1 MHDSIRISDNFAGVS
16 NMKKEIWV
24 RADLPDSKEKRKEM
38 LISAIETGITSA
50 IVRPE
55 DEDLASIGKITF
67 VKIGDDV
74 KFVDITSPEDQEY
87 AMDLAGKCSVLVL
100 SSKDWTIIPLENLIA
115 RFTGTGT
122 RLFAVASDAENAR
135 LYLKTMEKGVDGIV
149 ISVSDPGKI
158 REFADL
164 ITESS
169 DVELSEVEITEIRN
183 IEMGDRVCVDSV
195 SMMTPGEGM
204 LIGSQSNCLFLVQS
218 ESEDSG
224 YVAPRPF
231 RVNAGAVHAYIM
243 VPEGKTRYLG
253 ELKSGEPISVVG
265 RDGKTK
271 TTSVGR
277 CKVEVRPMTLVK
289 ATDGKKT
296 FSTILQ
302 NAETVKLV
310 TKEGAISVTDLK
322 SGDKVLVKMD
332 EGGRHFGMK
341 IEETYTEI

>member
-1 MHDSIRISDNFAGVS
+1 
-16 NMKKEIWV
+16 MKKEIWV
-24 RADLPDSKEKRKEM
+24 RADLPDSKEERKEI
-38 LISAIETGITSA
+38 LISAIESGITSA

-55 DEDLASIGKITF
+55 DGDLASLGKIEF
-67 VKIGDDV
+67 ISIGDDV
-74 KFVDITSPEDQEY
+74 RFVDITSPEDQEY
-87 AMDLAGKCSVLVL
+87 AMNLAGKCSVLIL
-100 SSKDWTIIPLENLIA
+100 SSKDWTIIPIENLIA
-115 RFTGTGT
+115 KYTGTGT
-122 RLFAVASDAENAR
+122 KLFAVASDTESAR

-149 ISVSDPGKI
+149 ISVTDPGEI
-158 REFADL
+158 RKFSDL
-164 ITESS
+164 ISESS
-169 DVELSEVEITEIRN
+169 DVELSEVEVTEIKN

-195 SMMTPGEGM
+195 SMMVPGEGM
-204 LIGSQSNCLFLVQS
+204 LIGSQSDCLFLVQS

-253 ELKSGEPISVVG
+253 ELKSGEQISIVG

-277 CKVEVRPMTLVK
+277 CKIEVRPMTLVR
-289 ATDGKKT
+289 ATDGKRT
-296 FSTILQ
+296 YSTILQ

-310 TKEGAISVTDLK
+310 TSDGAVSVTDLK
-322 SGDKVLVKMD
+322 VGDKVLVKLD

-341 IEETYTEI
+341 VEETYTEI

>member
-1 MHDSIRISDNFAGVS
+1 
-16 NMKKEIWV
+16 MKKEIWV
-24 RADLPDSKEKRKEM
+24 RADLPDSKEERKDI
-38 LISAIETGITSA
+38 LINAIESGITSA

-55 DEDLASIGKITF
+55 DSDLASLGKIEF
-67 VKIGDDV
+67 INIGDDV
-74 KFVDITSPEDQEY
+74 RFVDITSPEDQEY
-87 AMDLAGKCSVLVL
+87 AMNLAGKCSALIL
-100 SSKDWTIIPLENLIA
+100 SSKDWTIIPIENLIA
-115 RFTGTGT
+115 KYTGTGT
-122 RLFAVASDAENAR
+122 KLFAVASDTESAR

-149 ISVSDPGKI
+149 ISVSDPGEI
-158 REFADL
+158 RKFSDL
-164 ITESS
+164 ISESS
-169 DVELSEVEITEIRN
+169 DVELSEVEITQIRN

-195 SMMTPGEGM
+195 SMMVPGEGM
-204 LIGSQSNCLFLVQS
+204 LIGSQSDCLFLVQS

-253 ELKSGEPISVVG
+253 ELKSGEQISIVG

-277 CKVEVRPMTLVK
+277 CKIEVRPMTLVE
-289 ATDGKKT
+289 ATDGKRSY
-296 FSTILQ
+296 STILQ

-310 TKEGAISVTDLK
+310 TANGAVSVTDLK
-322 SGDKVLVKMD
+322 IGDKVLVRLD

-341 IEETYTEI
+341 VEETYTEI

>member
-1 MHDSIRISDNFAGVS
+1 
-16 NMKKEIWV
+16 MKKEIWV
-24 RADLPDSKEKRKEM
+24 RADLPDSKEKRKEI
-38 LISAIETGITSA
+38 LINAVESGITSA

-55 DEDLASIGKITF
+55 DDDMASLGKIKF
-67 VKIGDDV
+67 VSIGDDV
-74 KFVDITSPEDQEY
+74 RFVDITSPKDQEY
-87 AMDLAGKCSVLVL
+87 AMNLAGKCSVLIL

-115 RFTGTGT
+115 KFTGTGT
-122 RLFAVASDAENAR
+122 RLFAVASDVENAR

-149 ISVSDPGKI
+149 ISVSDPGEVRK
-158 REFADL
+158 FSDL
-164 ITESS
+164 MSESS
-169 DVELSEVEITEIRN
+169 EVGLSEVEITGIRN

-195 SMMTPGEGM
+195 SMMVPGEGM
-204 LIGSQSNCLFLVQS
+204 LIGSQSDCLFLVQS

-253 ELKSGEPISVVG
+253 ELKSGEPISIVD
-265 RDGKTK
+265 RNGKTK

-277 CKVEVRPMTLVK
+277 CKIEIRPMTLVE
-289 ATDGKKT
+289 ATDGKRT
-296 FSTILQ
+296 YSTILQ

-310 TKEGAISVTDLK
+310 TENGAISVTDLK
-322 SGDKVLVKMD
+322 IGDKVLVRLE

-341 IEETYTEI
+341 VEETYTEI

>member
-1 MHDSIRISDNFAGVS
+1 
-16 NMKKEIWV
+16 MKKEIWV
-24 RADLPDSKEKRKEM
+24 RADLPDSKEKRKEI
-38 LISAIETGITSA
+38 LINAVESGITSA

-55 DEDLASIGKITF
+55 DDDLASLGKIKF
-67 VKIGDDV
+67 VSIGDDV
-74 KFVDITSPEDQEY
+74 RFVDITSPKDQEY
-87 AMDLAGKCSVLVL
+87 AMNLAGKCSVLIL

-115 RFTGTGT
+115 KFTGTGT
-122 RLFAVASDAENAR
+122 RLFAVASDVENAR

-149 ISVSDPGKI
+149 ISVSDPGEVRK
-158 REFADL
+158 FSDL
-164 ITESS
+164 MSESS
-169 DVELSEVEITEIRN
+169 EVGLSEVEITGIRN

-195 SMMTPGEGM
+195 SMMVPGEGM
-204 LIGSQSNCLFLVQS
+204 LIGSQSDCLFLVQS

-253 ELKSGEPISVVG
+253 ELKSGEPISIVD
-265 RDGKTK
+265 RNGKTK

-277 CKVEVRPMTLVK
+277 CKIEIRPMTLVE
-289 ATDGKKT
+289 ATDGKRT
-296 FSTILQ
+296 YSTILQ

-310 TKEGAISVTDLK
+310 TENGAISVTDLK
-322 SGDKVLVKMD
+322 IGDKVLVRLE

-341 IEETYTEI
+341 VEETYTEI

>member
-1 MHDSIRISDNFAGVS
+1 
-16 NMKKEIWV
+16 MKKEIWV
-24 RADLPDSKEKRKEM
+24 RADLPDSKEDRKEI
-38 LISAIETGITSA
+38 LISAMESGITSA

-55 DEDLASIGKITF
+55 DGDLASLGKIEF
-67 VKIGDDV
+67 VNIGDDV
-74 KFVDITSPEDQEY
+74 RFVDITSPKDQEY
-87 AMDLAGKCSVLVL
+87 AMNLAGKCSVLIL

-115 RFTGTGT
+115 KFTGTET
-122 RLFAVASDAENAR
+122 KLFAVASDIDSAR

-149 ISVSDPGKI
+149 ISVSDPGMI
-158 REFADL
+158 RKFSDL
-164 ITESS
+164 ISESS
-169 DVELSEVEITEIRN
+169 DVELSEIEITGIRN

-195 SMMTPGEGM
+195 SMMVPGEGM
-204 LIGSQSNCLFLVQS
+204 LIGSQSDCLFLVQS

-243 VPEGKTRYLG
+243 VPEDKTRYLG
-253 ELKSGEPISVVG
+253 ELKSGEPISIVG

-277 CKVEVRPMTLVK
+277 CKIEIRPMTLVE
-289 ATDGKKT
+289 ATDGKRT
-296 FSTILQ
+296 YSTILQ

-310 TKEGAISVTDLK
+310 TKDGAVSVTDLK
-322 SGDKVLVKMD
+322 IGDKVLVRLE

-341 IEETYTEI
+341 VEETYTEI